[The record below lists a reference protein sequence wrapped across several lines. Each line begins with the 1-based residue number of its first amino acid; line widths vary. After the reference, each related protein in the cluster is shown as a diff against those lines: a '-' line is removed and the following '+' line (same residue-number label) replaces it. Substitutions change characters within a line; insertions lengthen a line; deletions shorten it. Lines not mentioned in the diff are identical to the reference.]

1 MQFDEHSDLDNSVY
15 KKASIAN
22 VKRLA
27 KWLRLRIVDMSEG
40 QIRRLVRWRVSSH
53 RKYFG

>member
-1 MQFDEHSDLDNSVY
+1 MQFDEYSDLDNSVY

-27 KWLRLRIVDMSEG
+27 KWLRLRIADMSEG
-40 QIRRLVRWRVSSH
+40 QIRRLVRWRISSH